1 MVASRLDWLKDKIV
15 LVGITATAEPDRY
28 LTPVSRGRPMYGIEI
43 LANMIEAIWSGR
55 FIHHPG
61 ALASSIILICL
72 GMLTGLLCVRPWI
85 GIFSAAGVALLY
97 FLLASWLFDL
107 TGIMLDL
114 FYAWLVIALSYVM
127 VTAYRYSIETRQ
139 RRKVMQ
145 LLEKRVRPET
155 AQSRAARRTKRDGQP
170 GGTGPGSHAVDRRA
184 ARL

>member
-1 MVASRLDWLKDKIV
+1 MVRFRMDLLKDKIV

-43 LANMIEAIWSGR
+43 LANMIESIWSGR
-55 FIHHPG
+55 FIYHPG

-72 GMLTGLLCVRPWI
+72 GILTGLLCVRPWI
-85 GIFSAAGVALLY
+85 GIVSAAGLALLY

-139 RRKVMQ
+139 RRKVLQ
-145 LLEKRVRPET
+145 LLENRVRPET
-155 AQSRAARRTKRDGQP
+155 AKAALRAGAKRDGQP
-170 GGTGPGSHAVDRRA
+170 GGAGSGSHSVDRRA

>member
-1 MVASRLDWLKDKIV
+1 
-15 LVGITATAEPDRY
+15 
-28 LTPVSRGRPMYGIEI
+28 
-43 LANMIEAIWSGR
+43 
-55 FIHHPG
+55 
-61 ALASSIILICL
+61 
-72 GMLTGLLCVRPWI
+72 MLTGLLCVRPWI

-139 RRKVMQ
+139 RRKVLQ

-155 AQSRAARRTKRDGQP
+155 AKAALRAGTKRDGQP
-170 GGTGPGSHAVDRRA
+170 GGTGSGSHFVDRRA